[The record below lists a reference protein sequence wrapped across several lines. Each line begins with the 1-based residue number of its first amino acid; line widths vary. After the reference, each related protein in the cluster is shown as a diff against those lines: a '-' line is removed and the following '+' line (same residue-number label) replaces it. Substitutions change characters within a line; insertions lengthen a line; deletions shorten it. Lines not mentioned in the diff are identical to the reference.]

1 MLKRILSCILA
12 VCMLIGLFSVTAF
25 AADEYKYS
33 KIAYSKN
40 GEKVTGLTSG
50 DITAKIKVKSSS
62 STKEL
67 FFAMLLYKDN
77 KLVDAAIDET
87 PTAVASTAVQ
97 YDAVITVPSD
107 LTGLKLVSVLWEDV
121 KSMTPV
127 CSSSIVPSSEVGLAS
142 LTVDGVEVELTE
154 GTYNYTV
161 ELTETQ
167 IARSSAPWIGYTAY
181 DNGVTV
187 EVEDPTKFPGASE
200 VTVTANDGSSVTYT
214 ITYTFDV
221 TKLAEV
227 TAYEYAA
234 SEYNKVEPQVSILSE
249 TTDVLIN
256 RQGNIGWISPEI
268 IGQTVISAGANRS
281 TMTFNIKRAAKVW
294 VYAGS
299 SPFTGWS
306 EWDKTG
312 WDTALINNWTGN
324 DEHEAIGTIGD
335 GLNEFPETLQNPDA
349 SGITDEEKAARQA
362 LVDKYLNSKY
372 DVRKQGW
379 FYFDYRKGQHYRLHS
394 WCSYDK
400 RAYKE
405 FTANSEI
412 TVGQGGS
419 AIGVPVTIE
428 WADWTASVNPDA
440 DLDLEF

>member
-1 MLKRILSCILA
+1 
-12 VCMLIGLFSVTAF
+12 MLIGLFSVTAF

-40 GEKVTGLTSG
+40 GEEVTGLTSG
-50 DITAKIKVKSSS
+50 EITAKIKVKSSS

-121 KSMTPV
+121 KEMTPV
-127 CSSSIVPSSEVGLAS
+127 CSSSIVPSSELGLSS
-142 LTVDGVEVELTE
+142 LTVDGEPITLTE
-154 GTYNYTV
+154 GTYNYEV
-161 ELTETQ
+161 ELTSEQ

-187 EVEDPTKFPGASE
+187 EVEDPTEFPGEAK
-200 VTVTANDGSSVTYT
+200 VTVTANDEDESSVTYT
-214 ITYTFDV
+214 ITYDVDV
-221 TKLAEV
+221 TTLAEV
-227 TAYEYAA
+227 TNYAYSDTSTA
-234 SEYNKVEPQVSILSE
+234 KPVVSVLSE

-256 RQGNIGWISPEI
+256 RSGYTTWISPEI
-268 IGQTVISAGANRS
+268 YGQTVISAGANRT
-281 TMTFNIKRAAKVW
+281 TMTFKIYRDAKVW

-299 SPFTGWS
+299 STFSGWS

-324 DEHEAIGTIGD
+324 EEHEAIGTIGD
-335 GLNEFPETLQNPDA
+335 GLNEFPETMQDSKA
-349 SGITDEEKAARQA
+349 SNITDEVKAERQA

-379 FYFDYRKGQHYRLHS
+379 FYFDYRKGQQYRPHS

-400 RAYKE
+400 RAYKD

-419 AIGVPVTIE
+419 SVGVPVTIE
-428 WADWTASVNPDA
+428 WADWTAAVNPDA
-440 DLDLEF
+440 DLEF